1 MYKDECGIVWYDKY
15 HIKSKKEGECLICKK
30 KTDRLAVLEEAYFC
44 SEECEDEWNEY
55 LKSLDFTHEE

>member
-15 HIKSKKEGECLICKK
+15 HIKSKKEGVCLICKK

-44 SEECEDEWNEY
+44 SEECEG
-55 LKSLDFTHEE
+55 